1 VFRGGRAMDKSEL
14 LAAFF
19 TLMAFN
25 GYCIYLLMKYID
37 KRLDKIEQRLDF
49 INSKIP
55 AEF

>member
-1 VFRGGRAMDKSEL
+1 MDKSEL